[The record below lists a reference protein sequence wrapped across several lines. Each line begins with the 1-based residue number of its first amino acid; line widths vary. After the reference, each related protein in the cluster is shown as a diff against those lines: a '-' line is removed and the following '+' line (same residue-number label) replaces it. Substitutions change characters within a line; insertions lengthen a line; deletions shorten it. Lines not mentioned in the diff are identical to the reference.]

1 MEFVL
6 AILVGAVVSWVGLMI
21 VVPIA
26 GKWVGFGIP
35 SLGQFAWKLAVIVL
49 AASLV
54 YTLLAPVQWF
64 VSLAASFLVI
74 WLLMWRWFDADL
86 MGVVLTL
93 VLWWILRMWVGT
105 AILAALAG

>member
-6 AILVGAVVSWVGLMI
+6 DILVGAVVSWVGLMI

-64 VSLAASFLVI
+64 ISLGASFLVI